1 MKVDY
6 YNRQGDT
13 VVFEKINDDT
23 VKMSNFDYYRTG
35 FNTDGSTIEFIDPSG
50 GPYISVGMNLNTYFE
65 TKEDMIIK
73 AIEYEPE
80 NGLVLKI

>member
-13 VVFEKINDDT
+13 IVFEKLDNNT
-23 VKMSNFDYYRTG
+23 VKMSGYQYSRSG
-35 FNTDGSTIEFIDPSG
+35 FNDDGSITFIDPSG
-50 GPYISVGMNLNTYFE
+50 GPYIAVGMNLSNYFN
-65 TKEDMIIK
+65 TKEDMTIK
-73 AIEYEPE
+73 AIEFEPE

>member
-13 VVFEKINDDT
+13 IVFEKLDNNT
-23 VKMSNFDYYRTG
+23 VKMSGYQYSRSG
-35 FNTDGSTIEFIDPSG
+35 FNEDGSKIEFIDPAG
-50 GPYISVGMNLNTYFE
+50 GPYIGVGMNLNTYFN
-65 TKEDMIIK
+65 TKKNMIIK
-73 AIEYEPE
+73 AIEFEPE